1 MLQEQMREWNQAT
14 GQNIKVLS
22 HAITTLSGLPAQG
35 SVDLLQVLGPGG
47 VRVPMKVRD
56 ITLLVPEHAYMI
68 ECGALLN
75 GYDDLQPELDHIQ
88 FSFRLS
94 SPKN

>member
-1 MLQEQMREWNQAT
+1 
-14 GQNIKVLS
+14 
-22 HAITTLSGLPAQG
+22 
-35 SVDLLQVLGPGG
+35 
-47 VRVPMKVRD
+47 MKVRD